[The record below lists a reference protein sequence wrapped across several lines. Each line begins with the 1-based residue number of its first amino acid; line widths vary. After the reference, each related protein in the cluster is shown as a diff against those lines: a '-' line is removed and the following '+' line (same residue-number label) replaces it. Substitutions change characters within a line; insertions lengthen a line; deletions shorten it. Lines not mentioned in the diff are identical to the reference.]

1 MRRGE
6 VVTVALR
13 GELGKPRPAVV
24 IQSDFFNDSHP
35 SVTVLPVTSAAIGA
49 PLFRVPLSATP
60 GNGLRADS
68 YVMVD
73 KVQSV
78 SRHRIGAPI
87 GRVSDETLAQLSRA
101 VAVWVGIG

>member
-1 MRRGE
+1 

-13 GELGKPRPAVV
+13 DEPGKPSPAVV
-24 IQSDFFNDSHP
+24 IQSDLFNDSQS
-35 SVTVLPVTSAAIGA
+35 SVTVLPVTSAPVDA
-49 PLFRVPLSATP
+49 PLFRVPVSATP
-60 GNGLRADS
+60 GNGLRTDS

-78 SRHRIGAPI
+78 GRQKIGPPI
-87 GRVSDETLAQLSRA
+87 GRVSDEMLVQLSRA